1 MRSASWPRGTSPRA
15 VSSISVVSAKLNGN
29 RVRYVGRRRDTG
41 PGASYD
47 QRDSAAS
54 NGGLNGGPANWPV
67 LLFGYGDLMGGFFN
81 FLTTIA
87 TNGRGRRFDTF
98 LTLTSHYSR
107 ISMKTLEELTPGGCR
122 WPVADLCTAGDRPG
136 SKTRFCGE
144 AVEERSVGT
153 QLCPYCATHA
163 AMAYI
168 RVGHQ
173 SINDRAKA
181 HRKIVSVPIVD

>member
-1 MRSASWPRGTSPRA
+1 M
-15 VSSISVVSAKLNGN
+15 
-29 RVRYVGRRRDTG
+29 GRRRDTG
-41 PGASYD
+41 PGASHD
-47 QRDSAAS
+47 QRDSAAQ
-54 NGGLNGGPANWPV
+54 LADPM
-67 LLFGYGDLMGGFFN
+67 FGYGDLMGGFFN

-87 TNGRGRRFDTF
+87 TNGRGRPFDTF
-98 LTLTSHYSR
+98 LALTSHYSR
-107 ISMKTLEELTPGGCR
+107 KSMKTLEELTPGGCR

-144 AVEERSVGT
+144 PVEERSVGT

>member
-1 MRSASWPRGTSPRA
+1 
-15 VSSISVVSAKLNGN
+15 
-29 RVRYVGRRRDTG
+29 
-41 PGASYD
+41 
-47 QRDSAAS
+47 
-54 NGGLNGGPANWPV
+54 
-67 LLFGYGDLMGGFFN
+67 MGGFFN

-87 TNGRGRRFDTF
+87 TNGRGRPFDTF
-98 LTLTSHYSR
+98 LALTSHYSR
-107 ISMKTLEELTPGGCR
+107 KSMKTLEELTPGGCR

-144 AVEERSVGT
+144 PVEERSVGT
-153 QLCPYCATHA
+153 QLCPYCTTHA